1 MQWLFKL
8 LGFKGSIGRK
18 KVKLKMFQ
26 EKAFQ
31 AQRNGDLRL
40 AGQYLMEV
48 EKLET
53 EIIDEEKKNETR

>member
-1 MQWLFKL
+1 MKWILSI
-8 LGFKGSIGRK
+8 LGIKTGIEK
-18 KVKLKMFQ
+18 KEQELVRLR

-40 AGQYLMEV
+40 SGKYLLEA

-53 EIIDEEKKNETR
+53 EILNEKIS

>member
-1 MQWLFKL
+1 MKWLL
-8 LGFKGSIGRK
+8 SILGIKTGIEKKEQELGR
-18 KVKLKMFQ
+18 LR

-40 AGQYLMEV
+40 SGKYLLEA

-53 EIIDEEKKNETR
+53 EILNEKMNKS

>member
-1 MQWLFKL
+1 MKWLL
-8 LGFKGSIGRK
+8 SILGIKTGIEK
-18 KVKLKMFQ
+18 KEQELVRLR

-40 AGQYLMEV
+40 SGKYLLEA

-53 EIIDEEKKNETR
+53 EILNEKNE

>member
-1 MQWLFKL
+1 MKWLLKL
-8 LGFKGSIGRK
+8 LGFQGSIGRK
-18 KVKLKMFQ
+18 KTKLKLLH

-40 AGQYLMEV
+40 SGQYLMEA

-53 EIIDEEKKNETR
+53 EIIDEEKNEAR

>member
-1 MQWLFKL
+1 MKWLFSI
-8 LGFKGSIGRK
+8 LGIKTGIEK
-18 KVKLKMFQ
+18 KEQELARLR

-40 AGQYLMEV
+40 SGKYLLEA

-53 EIIDEEKKNETR
+53 EILNEKNE

>member
-1 MQWLFKL
+1 MKWILSI
-8 LGFKGSIGRK
+8 LGIKTGIEK
-18 KVKLKMFQ
+18 KEQELARLR

-40 AGQYLMEV
+40 SGKYLLEA

-53 EIIDEEKKNETR
+53 EILNEKNE

>member
-1 MQWLFKL
+1 MKWLLKL
-8 LGFKGSIGRK
+8 LGFQGSIGRK
-18 KVKLKMFQ
+18 KTKLKLLQ

-40 AGQYLMEV
+40 SGQYLMEA

-53 EIIDEEKKNETR
+53 EIIDEEKNEAR

>member
-1 MQWLFKL
+1 MKWLL
-8 LGFKGSIGRK
+8 SILGIKTGIEKKEQELGR
-18 KVKLKMFQ
+18 LR

-40 AGQYLMEV
+40 SGKYLLEA

-53 EIIDEEKKNETR
+53 EILEASSESG

>member
-1 MQWLFKL
+1 MKWLL
-8 LGFKGSIGRK
+8 SILGIKTGIEK
-18 KVKLKMFQ
+18 KEQELARLR

-40 AGQYLMEV
+40 SGKYLLEA

-53 EIIDEEKKNETR
+53 EILNEKNE

>member
-1 MQWLFKL
+1 MKWLFKL
-8 LGFKGSIGRK
+8 LGFQGSIGRK
-18 KVKLKMFQ
+18 KTKLKLLQ

-40 AGQYLMEV
+40 SGQYLMEA

-53 EIIDEEKKNETR
+53 EIIDEEKKNEAR